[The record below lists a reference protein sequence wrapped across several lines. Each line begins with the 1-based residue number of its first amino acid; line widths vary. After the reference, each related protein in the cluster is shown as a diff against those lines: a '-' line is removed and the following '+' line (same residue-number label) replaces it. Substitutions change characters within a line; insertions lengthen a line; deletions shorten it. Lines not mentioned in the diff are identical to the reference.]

1 MKKIYVNL
9 NPYTFTGSAF
19 LVGLA
24 LTNELSSLE
33 QVSVGNWLQLV
44 GLTMQTYSSQND
56 VLNPNEDDN
65 PSDDLDKIKK
75 AIAKI
80 EEELNKLK

>member
-44 GLTMQTYSSQND
+44 WLTMQTYSSQND